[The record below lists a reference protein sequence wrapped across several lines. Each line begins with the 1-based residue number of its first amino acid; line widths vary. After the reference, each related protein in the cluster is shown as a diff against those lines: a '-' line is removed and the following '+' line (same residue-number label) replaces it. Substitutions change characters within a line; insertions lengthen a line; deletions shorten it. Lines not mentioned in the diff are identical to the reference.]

1 MAEGIFKKLIG
12 RKIFVQSAGVF
23 DTLEIDGFT
32 VKVCNEINVKLSK
45 HRVRSLREMEKEGGF
60 IGSFDL
66 IIPLTKE
73 SSKEAYRYSSYS
85 SVMIEDW
92 IVDEPIKDENDI
104 NQTFCSYRMTRDIIF
119 DKIKNVFK
127 TIFNGKKKPLFFIKS
142 TYNRHKK
149 LEFYGKRGNAGVSRV
164 SKGVAT

>member
-1 MAEGIFKKLIG
+1 MKQNRNISSVLFCCNYNSVRSPMAEGVFKKLIG

-32 VKVCNEINVKLSK
+32 VKVCDEINVKLSK
-45 HRVRSLREMEKEGGF
+45 HRVRSLREMERGGGF

-73 SSKEAYRYSSYS
+73 SSEEVYKYSTYS

-92 IVDEPIKDENDI
+92 IVDEPMKDENNI
-104 NQTFCSYRMTRDIIF
+104 NQTIYSYRMTRDIIVE
-119 DKIKNVFK
+119 KV
-127 TIFNGKKKPLFFIKS
+127 KKRFQDYF
-142 TYNRHKK
+142 
-149 LEFYGKRGNAGVSRV
+149 
-164 SKGVAT
+164 

>member
-1 MAEGIFKKLIG
+1 MAEGIFKKLFG

-60 IGSFDL
+60 IGGFDL

-73 SSKEAYRYSSYS
+73 SSQEAYKYSSYS

-92 IVDEPIKDENDI
+92 IVDEPLKNENDI
-104 NQTFCSYRMTRDIIF
+104 NQTLCSYRMTRDLIF
-119 DKIKNVFK
+119 DKI
-127 TIFNGKKKPLFFIKS
+127 
-142 TYNRHKK
+142 HKR
-149 LEFYGKRGNAGVSRV
+149 FQGCF
-164 SKGVAT
+164 

>member
-1 MAEGIFKKLIG
+1 MKDNRNISSVLFCCNYNSVRSPMAEGIFKKLFG

-60 IGSFDL
+60 IGGFDL

-73 SSKEAYRYSSYS
+73 SSQEAYKYSSYS

-92 IVDEPIKDENDI
+92 IVDEPLKNENDI
-104 NQTFCSYRMTRDIIF
+104 NQTLCSYRMTRDLIF
-119 DKIKNVFK
+119 DKIN
-127 TIFNGKKKPLFFIKS
+127 
-142 TYNRHKK
+142 
-149 LEFYGKRGNAGVSRV
+149 KRFQDCF
-164 SKGVAT
+164 

>member
-1 MAEGIFKKLIG
+1 MAEGIFKNLIG

-32 VKVCNEINVKLSK
+32 IKVCDEINVKLSK

-73 SSKEAYRYSSYS
+73 SSEEAFKYSTYS

-92 IVDEPIKDENDI
+92 IVDEPMKDENDF
-104 NQTFCSYRMTRDIIF
+104 NKTLCSYRITRDIIF
-119 DKIKNVFK
+119 DKIKERFQDY
-127 TIFNGKKKPLFFIKS
+127 L
-142 TYNRHKK
+142 
-149 LEFYGKRGNAGVSRV
+149 
-164 SKGVAT
+164 

>member
-1 MAEGIFKKLIG
+1 MAEGIFKSLIE
-12 RKIFVQSAGVF
+12 RKIFVQSAGIF

-32 VKVCNEINVKLSK
+32 VKVCDEINVKLSK

-73 SSKEAYRYSSYS
+73 SSEEAHRYSTYS

-92 IVDEPIKDENDI
+92 ILDEPIKDENDI
-104 NQTFCSYRMTRDIIF
+104 NQTLHSYRMTRDIIV
-119 DKIKNVFK
+119 DKVKQRFQDY
-127 TIFNGKKKPLFFIKS
+127 F
-142 TYNRHKK
+142 
-149 LEFYGKRGNAGVSRV
+149 
-164 SKGVAT
+164 

>member
-1 MAEGIFKKLIG
+1 MAEGIFKKLID

-32 VKVCNEINVKLSK
+32 VKVCDEINVKLST

-73 SSKEAYRYSSYS
+73 SLAEAYKYSTFS
-85 SVMIEDW
+85 SVLIEGW
-92 IVDEPIKDENDI
+92 AVDEPIKDENDI
-104 NQTFCSYRMTRDIIF
+104 NQTLGSYRKTRDNIYE
-119 DKIKNVFK
+119 KIKERFRDY
-127 TIFNGKKKPLFFIKS
+127 I
-142 TYNRHKK
+142 
-149 LEFYGKRGNAGVSRV
+149 
-164 SKGVAT
+164 

>member
-1 MAEGIFKKLIG
+1 MRENLNISSVLFCCNYNSVRSPMAEGIFKKLIG

-45 HRVRSLREMEKEGGF
+45 HRVRSLREMEREGGF

-73 SSKEAYRYSSYS
+73 SSEEVNRYSTYS

-92 IVDEPIKDENDI
+92 IVDEPIKDENNI
-104 NQTFCSYRMTRDIIF
+104 NQTIYSYRMTRDIIF
-119 DKIKNVFK
+119 DKIKNRFRDY
-127 TIFNGKKKPLFFIKS
+127 F
-142 TYNRHKK
+142 
-149 LEFYGKRGNAGVSRV
+149 
-164 SKGVAT
+164 

>member
-32 VKVCNEINVKLSK
+32 VKVCSEINVKLNK
-45 HRVRSLREMEKEGGF
+45 HRARSLREMEKEGGF

-73 SSKEAYRYSSYS
+73 SSEEAYKYSTYS
-85 SVMIEDW
+85 SVLIEDW
-92 IVDEPIKDENDI
+92 IVDEPIKNENDI
-104 NQTFCSYRMTRDIIF
+104 NQTLCSYRMTRDIIF
-119 DKIKNVFK
+119 EKIN
-127 TIFNGKKKPLFFIKS
+127 
-142 TYNRHKK
+142 
-149 LEFYGKRGNAGVSRV
+149 KRFRGCF
-164 SKGVAT
+164 

>member
-1 MAEGIFKKLIG
+1 MEENQNISSVLFCCNYNSVRSPMAEGIFKKLFG

-60 IGSFDL
+60 IGGFDL

-73 SSKEAYRYSSYS
+73 SSQEAYKYSSYS

-92 IVDEPIKDENDI
+92 TVDEPVKNENDI
-104 NQTFCSYRMTRDIIF
+104 NQTLCSYRMTRDLIF
-119 DKIKNVFK
+119 RKIN
-127 TIFNGKKKPLFFIKS
+127 
-142 TYNRHKK
+142 
-149 LEFYGKRGNAGVSRV
+149 KRFQGCY
-164 SKGVAT
+164 

>member
-1 MAEGIFKKLIG
+1 MKEKRNISSVLFCCNYNSVRSPMAEGIFKNLIG

-23 DTLEIDGFT
+23 DTLGIDGFT
-32 VKVCNEINVKLSK
+32 VKVCDEINVKLRK

-73 SSKEAYRYSSYS
+73 SSEEAYKYSTYS

-92 IVDEPIKDENDI
+92 IVEEPLKDENNI
-104 NQTFCSYRMTRDIIF
+104 NQTLCSYRMTRDIIF
-119 DKIKNVFK
+119 DKVHKRFKNYF
-127 TIFNGKKKPLFFIKS
+127 
-142 TYNRHKK
+142 
-149 LEFYGKRGNAGVSRV
+149 
-164 SKGVAT
+164 

>member
-1 MAEGIFKKLIG
+1 MKQNRNISSVLFCCNYNSVRSPMAEGVFKKLIG

-45 HRVRSLREMEKEGGF
+45 HRVRSLREMEREGGF

-73 SSKEAYRYSSYS
+73 SSEEVYKYSTYS

-92 IVDEPIKDENDI
+92 IVDEPIKDENNID
-104 NQTFCSYRMTRDIIF
+104 QTIHSYRMTRDIIVE
-119 DKIKNVFK
+119 KV
-127 TIFNGKKKPLFFIKS
+127 KKRFQDYL
-142 TYNRHKK
+142 
-149 LEFYGKRGNAGVSRV
+149 
-164 SKGVAT
+164 

>member
-1 MAEGIFKKLIG
+1 MKQNRNISSVLFCCNYNSVRSPMAEGVFKKLIG

-45 HRVRSLREMEKEGGF
+45 HRVRSLREMERDGGF

-73 SSKEAYRYSSYS
+73 SSEEVYRYSTYS
-85 SVMIEDW
+85 SVIIEDW

-104 NQTFCSYRMTRDIIF
+104 NQTLYSYRMTRDII
-119 DKIKNVFK
+119 V
-127 TIFNGKKKPLFFIKS
+127 
-142 TYNRHKK
+142 HKVK
-149 LEFYGKRGNAGVSRV
+149 ERFQDYF
-164 SKGVAT
+164 

>member
-1 MAEGIFKKLIG
+1 MKNMNISSVLFCCNYNSVRSPMAEGIFKNLFG

-32 VKVCNEINVKLSK
+32 IKVCDEINVKLSE

-73 SSKEAYRYSSYS
+73 SSREACKYSTYS

-92 IVDEPIKDENDI
+92 FVDEPVKIENDI
-104 NQTFCSYRMTRDIIF
+104 EQTLCSYRKTRDIIF
-119 DKIKNVFK
+119 DKIR
-127 TIFNGKKKPLFFIKS
+127 
-142 TYNRHKK
+142 NR
-149 LEFYGKRGNAGVSRV
+149 FQDCF
-164 SKGVAT
+164 